1 MTFRESKKREK
12 DGKGGK
18 IGDKLGENWQERVKI
33 SLRCFKRKK
42 RVYLKKR
49 GKINIKFEA

>member
-1 MTFRESKKREK
+1 MGVNRE
-12 DGKGGK
+12 
-18 IGDKLGENWQERVKI
+18 ERVKI
-33 SLRCFKRKK
+33 SIRCFKRKK